1 MCDTEG
7 MKTFLF
13 LMATVVAWAL
23 HAESKIWNRGW
34 EFRRGDM
41 RTWQACHLPHSFSA
55 PYFLGPDFYVGD
67 GWYRK
72 RLRPEET
79 QCENLFLDFEGA
91 FQFTDVWLDGV
102 RVGGHRSGYTGFRV
116 DLTPALR
123 RGQAQ
128 EVLVRVSNA
137 WDARTAPRAG
147 EHIFTGGINRD
158 VRLVSEGPVHL
169 AYQSLTVTTPDVSR
183 EKATV
188 QATVTVRN
196 TSAEPR
202 TVACALTLGAPTLRG
217 KPVTAAEGM
226 PSSATVRVALP
237 PKGERQITHRFT
249 VTAPRLWSPE
259 TPHLYP
265 LTVVAEGS
273 EARAEVGLRWFTFT
287 KERGFFLNGEH
298 LFLLGANVH
307 QDTAGWGDG
316 VTNASHARDVRLMKE
331 AGFNFIRG
339 SHYPHDPAFLTACD
353 REGMLFW
360 SEGGVWGMGGCRA
373 GDTRWNASAVP
384 HLPEDRPAFADSAE
398 TLVREM
404 VRDARNHPCVIAWS
418 VCNEPFFLAGGNGVQ
433 EASKALV
440 RRLLAA
446 VREEDPT
453 RPAAVGGAQRGGFDA
468 LGAEVIGYNGDGARL
483 YRDPPGPSLVAEY
496 GSVIARRPGAYAP
509 GWGEFANDRPAW
521 RSGAAVWCGFDH
533 GSIWESGSRMGIA
546 DYFRLPK
553 RAWFWYR
560 NALRGLPPPEW
571 PRKAKAEALRIEAEK
586 TVLSA
591 CDGTDDTLLTLRLT
605 DAKGAT
611 VDDVRPVTLTVAE
624 GPGEFPTGRT
634 ITFVPG
640 SDIDL
645 IEGQAAI
652 VFRSHFAGETR
663 LVATAEGL
671 PPAELRIVTQRGPCA
686 DPDADFVPGVSRQT
700 PDRPYAGRYVAP
712 KKPLAAANLAPNRPC
727 RASSN
732 TADAPKANDGD
743 PATLWR
749 PAADD
754 PAPAWTLDLE
764 FRFSLRRAQ
773 LNAEGSPTLEVSPD
787 GSAFQP
793 VPRDPDGTWRFPK
806 APMRYV
812 RVRFPSASGALLRDI
827 ALFSE

>member
-7 MKTFLF
+7 MKVFLF
-13 LMATVVAWAL
+13 LMAAGVAWAL

-158 VRLVSEGPVHL
+158 VRLVSEGLVHL

-373 GDTRWNASAVP
+373 EDTRWNASAVP

-496 GSVIARRPGAYAP
+496 GSVITRRPGTYAP
-509 GWGEFANDRPAW
+509 GWGDFANDRPAW

-533 GSIWESGSRMGIA
+533 GSIWESGSRMGIV

-571 PRKAKAEALRIEAEK
+571 PRKAKAEALRLEAEK

-652 VFRSHFAGETR
+652 VFRSHFAGEAR

-671 PPAELRIVTQRGPCA
+671 PPAELRIVTQKGPCT

-712 KKPLAAANLAPNRPC
+712 KKPLAAADLAPNRPC
-727 RASSN
+727 RASTN

-764 FRFSLRRAQ
+764 FRFPLRRAQ

-793 VPRDPDGTWRFPK
+793 VPRDPDGAWRFPK

-812 RVRFPSASGALLRDI
+812 RVRFPSANGALLRDI

>member
-1 MCDTEG
+1 
-7 MKTFLF
+7 MKAFLF

-217 KPVTAAEGM
+217 EPVTAAEGM
-226 PSSATVRVALP
+226 PSSATVRVVLP

-273 EARAEVGLRWFTFT
+273 ETRAEVGLRWFTFT

-373 GDTRWNASAVP
+373 EDTRWNASAVP

-440 RRLLAA
+440 RRLLAV

-496 GSVIARRPGAYAP
+496 GSVITRRPGAYAP

-533 GSIWESGSRMGIA
+533 GSIWESGSRMGIV

-571 PRKAKAEALRIEAEK
+571 PRKAKAEALRLEAEK

-605 DAKGAT
+605 DAKGTT

-671 PPAELRIVTQRGPCA
+671 PPAELRIVTQKGPCA

-712 KKPLAAANLAPNRPC
+712 KKPLAAADLAPNRPC

-764 FRFSLRRAQ
+764 FRFSLRRAR

-793 VPRDPDGTWRFPK
+793 VPRDPDGAWRFPK

-812 RVRFPSASGALLRDI
+812 RVRFPSANGALLRDI